1 MSTTVTKQKTPLYVE
16 LLPKSPFYRLIDYAR
31 SNTEYQAP
39 DEYTKG
45 SGVAISMVTLLA
57 KRMLKAFANVQV
69 NERNGKYQILYSE
82 LQFEKNINVVVQ
94 RDDTVTDPA
103 VQAAIQSVL
112 PPPVPPPAPIGT
124 LIPRDLLKLP
134 TASKP
139 KEVSQP
145 AASVT
150 PSNQRATEVVWAKAP
165 ELPLLQDKYSWFETP
180 EYYEHLKKKVL
191 GHRKHIRMTGPPG
204 IGKSTSFE
212 VLSIQQRT
220 PLVNINADVG
230 LRARQLIGGLTDLG
244 RFEVAQFAT
253 AVIRGWWAKID
264 EVNGADADAILVL
277 NSILAPPYQITINGL
292 SYPVHPNFRLCVT
305 YNPGLVGTKPV
316 PQSFADRFYPF
327 SIQFPNKILLKKML
341 RSNGVDVNRDD
352 VEMLMLIGLKIAKER
367 KARRVRYDIT
377 IRRLMDVWSDLQD
390 NMSLADAL
398 HFGIVAG
405 IDGEADRVEVNN
417 IIVDALNKGQAVIEK
432 EVATP

>member
-1 MSTTVTKQKTPLYVE
+1 M
-16 LLPKSPFYRLIDYAR
+16 
-31 SNTEYQAP
+31 
-39 DEYTKG
+39 
-45 SGVAISMVTLLA
+45 
-57 KRMLKAFANVQV
+57 
-69 NERNGKYQILYSE
+69 
-82 LQFEKNINVVVQ
+82 
-94 RDDTVTDPA
+94 
-103 VQAAIQSVL
+103 
-112 PPPVPPPAPIGT
+112 
-124 LIPRDLLKLP
+124 
-134 TASKP
+134 
-139 KEVSQP
+139 
-145 AASVT
+145 
-150 PSNQRATEVVWAKAP
+150 
-165 ELPLLQDKYSWFETP
+165 
-180 EYYEHLKKKVL
+180 
-191 GHRKHIRMTGPPG
+191 
-204 IGKSTSFE
+204 
-212 VLSIQQRT
+212 
-220 PLVNINADVG
+220 
-230 LRARQLIGGLTDLG
+230 
-244 RFEVAQFAT
+244 
-253 AVIRGWWAKID
+253 
-264 EVNGADADAILVL
+264 L